1 MIIIVIVTISF
12 ILNVT
17 GDFPDLH
24 ALPQPCSLKN
34 KTDSDKIEPD
44 DTTTTTTN
52 NNNNNYNKSNNNKS
66 SNNAHL
72 NNNVHETVF
81 VLIHIF

>member
-17 GDFPDLH
+17 GDFPDLQ

-44 DTTTTTTN
+44 DTNNHN
-52 NNNNNYNKSNNNKS
+52 NNNNNKSNNNKS